1 LRDGIPPG
9 LYRPDSVTWRVN
21 RESAL
26 LLAGGR
32 ALLMQL
38 AHPAVAAGVAEH
50 SDFRSRPLH
59 RLLRTMDLTLALSFG
74 DRRQALRAAQTIN
87 RVHRGIRG
95 AGYAAVEPRLLFW
108 VQATLIDSALAAYET
123 FVRPLAQV
131 ERDQYLQEAQR
142 VGRLL
147 GVPLSLYPPDH
158 LGFQGYIDGML
169 AGPELRVDARA
180 RDLARHVTRP
190 PVRGVPAAV
199 WMPFGA
205 LTAGLLPQRLRDD
218 YALPWGRKE
227 RALFA
232 SARWSLPR
240 LLPLLP
246 PVLRVV
252 PPARSGHSRR
262 APSLGGG
269 PPVSKVSGFNVRR
282 TR

>member
-1 LRDGIPPG
+1 LRDRVRPG

-26 LLAGGR
+26 LLGGGR

-50 SDFRSRPLH
+50 SDFRSRPLA
-59 RLLRTMDLTLALSFG
+59 RLLRTLDLTLALSFG
-74 DRRQALRAAQTIN
+74 DRRQALGAAQAIN

-95 AGYAAVEPRLLFW
+95 PGYAAVEPRLLFW
-108 VQATLIDSALAAYET
+108 VQATLIDSALVAYET
-123 FVRPLAQV
+123 FISPLPTA
-131 ERDQYLQEAQR
+131 ERDEYLQEAQR

-147 GVPLSLYPPDH
+147 GVPLSLYPRDH
-158 LGFQGYIDGML
+158 LGFRRYIDGML
-169 AGPELRVDARA
+169 AGPDLRVDGRA
-180 RDLARHVTRP
+180 RELARTVTRP

-205 LTAGLLPQRLRDD
+205 LTAGLLPQRLRED

-232 SARWSLPR
+232 SASWSLPR

-252 PPARSGHSRR
+252 PPARFGHSRSDL
-262 APSLGGG
+262 SLSSGSAA
-269 PPVSKVSGFNVRR
+269 SKVSGLNIRR